1 MRIAT
6 FVTAA
11 LFGAVTPVAT
21 LAQGGGWKWTS
32 SPQESPNGGHC
43 WMGIGHQG
51 RKISVHATSGSG
63 NFMGLDSPALGAMAA
78 QENGTITF
86 AGGTPAHKQFTVVWQ
101 KGSTK
106 PTTYIASGIDGD
118 GVVAVLQGFIF
129 AETMSEGMSV
139 AVGSSG
145 DLHFPVTGA
154 RQAAEGFAG
163 CMDKL

>member
-11 LFGAVTPVAT
+11 LIGAVTPAAT

-32 SPQESPNGGHC
+32 SPQDSPNGGHC

-51 RKISVHATSGSG
+51 RKISVHATAGAG

-86 AGGTPAHKQFTVVWQ
+86 AGGTPARKQYTLVWQ
-101 KGSTK
+101 KGDTK

-118 GVVAVLQGFIF
+118 GVIAVLQGFII
-129 AETMSEGMSV
+129 AENASDGVSL

-145 DLHFPVTGA
+145 ELRFPAAGA
-154 RQAAEGFAG
+154 SQAAEGFAG
-163 CMDKL
+163 CMDQL